1 MKRVELLVKK
11 KWKDFA
17 GGDTAFFSVVDLP
30 SFFLYR
36 LEEYHLF
43 NEKAA

>member
-11 KWKDFA
+11 KWKDFG
-17 GGDTAFFSVVDLP
+17 GGDTVFFSVVDLP